1 MQVVKRYPKLPVT
14 RYIRPRDIMNNMI
27 FIDNTADGAS
37 GKEPSP
43 AISG

>member
-14 RYIRPRDIMNNMI
+14 RYIRPRDIMYNMI
-27 FIDNTADGAS
+27 FIDNPADGAS